1 MNAKLQPLAGSV
13 ALGEGEART
22 RRDRNRA
29 YLLRLEPRHLLFSHY
44 LEAGIYRNIRIPEGA
59 HEGWESPVSEIRG
72 TVVGHWLSAAS
83 RLVEQDGDP
92 QLKAR
97 ADFVVSE
104 LARCQK
110 ENGGEWL
117 FPIPEKYL
125 HWLKRFKHVWAPQ
138 YVCHKNLM
146 GLLDMHVHGG
156 SAQALELVLRC
167 ADWFHRFTDDI
178 TPEHMNRMMEFEET
192 GGMMEHWANLYAVT
206 REAKHL
212 ELMRRYERTGLYD
225 PLLRGE
231 DALTNMHANTTIPE
245 IQGAAR
251 AYEVT
256 GEERYR
262 RIVEAYW
269 DCAVSRRGMFVTGGQ
284 TNGEIWTPMG
294 RQSARLGE
302 LNQEHC
308 TVYNLMRL
316 AEYLLRW
323 TGRAEYAD
331 YWERNL
337 VNGIYAQGHWEGRS
351 LDTVLDPLVAPT
363 GLISYFLPLAA
374 GSQKKW
380 GSETRHFWCC
390 HGTLMQANATHREGI
405 YYGDADGVTVCQY
418 IPSEVS
424 TVIAGSRVTI
434 AQRIDPRYG
443 EQYRPTV
450 TARDVA
456 GRPDDVQVVFM
467 VKSDPPAE
475 FTIRL
480 RPPWWLR
487 APLRVEL
494 GGTQVPYRTDN
505 DGFVCLRRDW
515 GTDELRVILPKR
527 LVAVPLPDRPD
538 TVAFM
543 DGAAVLAGLVAEE
556 RTLHGNP
563 ADLSTMLVP
572 DDEREW
578 RTWKNGW
585 RTVNQPVNFRFK
597 PLNEIGNEVYTVYF
611 PVRKQHG

>member
-1 MNAKLQPLAGSV
+1 MEAKLQPLSKSV
-13 ALGEGEART
+13 TLAEGEART

-29 YLLRLEPRHLLFSHY
+29 YLLRLEPRNLLFPHY
-44 LEAGIYRNIRIPEGA
+44 LEAGLYKSIHLPPGA
-59 HEGWESPVSEIRG
+59 HEGWESPVSEVRG

-92 QLKAR
+92 EVKAR
-97 ADFVVSE
+97 ADFIVSE

-125 HWLKRFKHVWAPQ
+125 HWLKRFKRVWAPQ
-138 YVCHKNLM
+138 YVCHKNMM

-156 SAQALELVLRC
+156 SAPALDLVLRC
-167 ADWFHRFTDDI
+167 AQWFHRFTADI
-178 TPEHMNRMMEFEET
+178 TPEHMNRMLEFEET
-192 GGMMEHWANLYAVT
+192 GGMMEFWADLYAVT
-206 REAKHL
+206 HEAKHL
-212 ELMRRYERTGLYD
+212 ELMRRYERTGLTG
-225 PLLRGE
+225 PLLAG
-231 DALTNMHANTTIPE
+231 DDPLTNMHANSTIPE
-245 IQGAAR
+245 VHGAAR

-269 DCAVSRRGMFVTGGQ
+269 DCAVRRRGTFATGGQ
-284 TNGEIWTPMG
+284 TDGEVWTPAG
-294 RQSARLGE
+294 RQAARLGE

-308 TVYNLMRL
+308 TVYNMMRL
-316 AEYLLRW
+316 AESLLKW

-337 VNGIYAQGHWEGRS
+337 VNGIYAQGYWQGRS
-351 LDTVLDPLVAPT
+351 LDIVLEAPVAPT
-363 GLISYFLPLAA
+363 GLIAYFLPLAA

-380 GSETRHFWCC
+380 GSETKHFWCC
-390 HGTLMQANATHREGI
+390 HCTLLQANATHREGI
-405 YYGDADGVTVCQY
+405 WYADADGVTVCQY
-418 IPSEVS
+418 TPSDLA
-424 TVIAGSRVTI
+424 TVVAGSRVTI
-434 AQRIDPRYG
+434 SQRLDNRTGEAQR
-443 EQYRPTV
+443 PTA

-456 GRPDDVQVVFM
+456 SRPDDVHVVVT

-487 APLRVEL
+487 SPLRFEL
-494 GGTQVPYRTDN
+494 GGSPAAYRTDA
-505 DGFVCLRRDW
+505 DGFACIRRTWDA
-515 GTDELRVILPKR
+515 DELRVVMPKR
-527 LVAVPLPDRPD
+527 LAAVPLPDRLD

-543 DGAAVLAGLVAEE
+543 DGPVVLAGLVPEE
-556 RTLHGNP
+556 RE
-563 ADLSTMLVP
+563 LSGDPDDPSTILAP

-585 RTVNQPVNFRFK
+585 RTVNQPVNFRFR

-611 PVRKQHG
+611 PVKKPRG